1 MGLKASAYAAFSA
14 GFFPIAGSVA
24 SADLRPMLAAFGL
37 ACALASLLAIAIYR
51 KGLSPEQKTSK
62 LQTRLTLA
70 TVLVVCVAVSQ
81 VVVIVMEIVRRLG

>member
-1 MGLKASAYAAFSA
+1 MGLKAAAYAALSA

-37 ACALASLLAIAIYR
+37 ACSLASLLAIAIYR
-51 KGLSPEQKTSK
+51 KGLTPEQKTSN
-62 LQTRLTLA
+62 LQTRLSFA

-81 VVVIVMEIVRRLG
+81 VVVIVMEILRRLG